1 MPVVTSVKLNNRDGR
16 GPSAVDPSGQG
27 VRTITV
33 GFNKAVTFAAGD
45 VTVQT
50 VRFSSGSEE
59 VVTAPAAEVAGSGTA
74 TMTISLPFGD
84 AVDTWVK
91 VRLSSSASSA
101 IADLAGH
108 WLDGDARSGNLY
120 IVDAATDLPT
130 GDGAAGGDAVF
141 YVGSLRGDMDLDHAV
156 TDADKAAF
164 MTKWQAKD
172 LDADFRGVGAGVRP
186 PDGRITLGDMD
197 GFTSVFLAAR
207 ASGRSLA
214 ALPAGHPLAG
224 EITPL
229 PLLGSATGGVDI
241 LAEAAGKIP
250 PSPILPIS
258 HLGGLAAASTS
269 TPATTS
275 SDSDLLKVRQAYAT
289 DDGAGAVLR
298 I

>member
-1 MPVVTSVKLNNRDGR
+1 
-16 GPSAVDPSGQG
+16 
-27 VRTITV
+27 
-33 GFNKAVTFAAGD
+33 
-45 VTVQT
+45 
-50 VRFSSGSEE
+50 
-59 VVTAPAAEVAGSGTA
+59 
-74 TMTISLPFGD
+74 
-84 AVDTWVK
+84 
-91 VRLSSSASSA
+91 
-101 IADLAGH
+101 
-108 WLDGDARSGNLY
+108 
-120 IVDAATDLPT
+120 
-130 GDGAAGGDAVF
+130 
-141 YVGSLRGDMDLDHAV
+141 MDLDHAV

-186 PDGRITLGDMD
+186 PDGRIMLGDMD